1 MESFIEDIGEADRHF
16 QSAMQVLADVLKKK
30 MEDEKAKNEKI
41 NRLCEELKMEKQSL
55 KIGLCLIALF
65 FYMIGYFLGR
75 LLTSK

>member
-1 MESFIEDIGEADRHF
+1 MESFIEDIGEADRRF
-16 QSAMQVLADVLKKK
+16 QSAMQVLVDLLKKK
-30 MEDEKAKNEKI
+30 GEEDQKI

>member
-1 MESFIEDIGEADRHF
+1 MESFIEDIGEADRRF
-16 QSAMQVLADVLKKK
+16 QSAMEVLVDLLKRKEE
-30 MEDEKAKNEKI
+30 EDQKI